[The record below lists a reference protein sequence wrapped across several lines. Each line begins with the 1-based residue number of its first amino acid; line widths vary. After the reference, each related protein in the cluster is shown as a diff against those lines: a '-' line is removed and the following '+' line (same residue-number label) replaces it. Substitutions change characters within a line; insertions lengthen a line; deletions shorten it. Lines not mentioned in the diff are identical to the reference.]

1 MACYDL
7 KYSTSTWHE
16 RYCAPRTSPHALKA
30 MQLSSF
36 LGCSFVYRPLV
47 PLTLAWIPNYVEHQ
61 TLLYISSTKLYIP
74 RWCDS
79 MLWRWL
85 SFPCSAISRQ
95 QMIVCT
101 GQSPSLITHKPQT
114 DVLIVSKHE
123 KRPMKSH
130 KTLRQWAHWIK
141 SPICPKEK
149 KFSMISCWVG
159 L

>member
-16 RYCAPRTSPHALKA
+16 RYCAPRLSWTSPHALKEIQ
-30 MQLSSF
+30 MSSF

-47 PLTLAWIPNYVEHQ
+47 PLTLAWIPNYAEHQ

-101 GQSPSLITHKPQT
+101 GQTPSLITHKPQT

-123 KRPMKSH
+123 KRPEKSQNFNRIQLLYLYAG
-130 KTLRQWAHWIK
+130 TDLLNT
-141 SPICPKEK
+141 PK
-149 KFSMISCWVG
+149 
-159 L
+159 LL